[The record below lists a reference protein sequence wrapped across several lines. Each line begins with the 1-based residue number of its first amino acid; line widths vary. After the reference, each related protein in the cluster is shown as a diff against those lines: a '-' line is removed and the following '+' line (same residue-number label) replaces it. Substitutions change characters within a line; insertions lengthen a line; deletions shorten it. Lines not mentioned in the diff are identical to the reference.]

1 MNDSQKLPPRV
12 VAKSLLLGLGM
23 GDVLE
28 YPITIR
34 IFRLSETDGPKV
46 YVRNSETI
54 SYQADIT
61 NEDVLSHVN
70 NRDLVFENDVFYS
83 VTKVSAGDKVEIKK
97 APIPVYKNS
106 LEGMQ
111 QLKGLLA
118 ITRGKIFMGGG
129 KVQIAQDRTFHE
141 IGGSDYVVVRT
152 QSGEEYYETCE
163 TAEKNKYGQLG
174 DFEIV
179 DNLQRYCYGS
189 RKHLSGDY
197 VAGFTAVH
205 IYPT

>member
-1 MNDSQKLPPRV
+1 MNDLQKLPPRV
-12 VAKSLLLGLGM
+12 AAKSLLLGLGM

-28 YPITIR
+28 YPVTIR
-34 IFRLSETDGPKV
+34 IFRLSETDSPKV
-46 YVRNSETI
+46 YVRNSENI

-61 NEDVLSHVN
+61 NDDVLSHVN
-70 NRDLVFENDVFYS
+70 NRDLVFEDDVYYS
-83 VTKVSAGDKVEIKK
+83 VTKASVGDKVEIKK
-97 APIPVYKNS
+97 ASIPVYKKS

-111 QLKGLLA
+111 PLTGLLA

-129 KVQIAQDRTFHE
+129 KVQIAQDRTFHKIE
-141 IGGSDYVVVRT
+141 GSDYVVVRT

-163 TAEKNKYGQLG
+163 SAEKNKYGQLG
-174 DFEIV
+174 DFEII

-189 RKHLSGDY
+189 RKNLAGDY

-205 IYPT
+205 IYPS